1 MERISTCFGVPNSC
15 CSLSPF
21 GHLSSIGRMGS
32 RLEGG
37 GKSSFALSEKRNISA
52 ALRRRKRVSLWPP
65 SLPLPIFFRRKEEE
79 RVEWGGEYQHQML
92 LRLLLQLQPHNDGY
106 LIDNLPP
113 SDSSERVPS
122 PNGNFA
128 AFACVTVH
136 LPRGGGGARRR
147 RRRSFHSASQTER
160 WENNGAGGEMKVGEY
175 GPNSWTGKTSSLIG
189 SLVMGP

>member
-1 MERISTCFGVPNSC
+1 MQRKVYTLTYFAFSTKKLHGTNQHLFWCSQFLLL
-15 CSLSPF
+15 SLSPPS

-65 SLPLPIFFRRKEEE
+65 SLRSSTPSPIFFRRKEEE

-92 LRLLLQLQPHNDGY
+92 LRLVLQLQPHNDGY

-113 SDSSERVPS
+113 SDSSERGREFVPLME
-122 PNGNFA
+122 
-128 AFACVTVH
+128 T
-136 LPRGGGGARRR
+136 LP
-147 RRRSFHSASQTER
+147 
-160 WENNGAGGEMKVGEY
+160 
-175 GPNSWTGKTSSLIG
+175 LL
-189 SLVMGP
+189 LV

>member
-1 MERISTCFGVPNSC
+1 MHQPFCTFDKIAFMKRESALVLVFPIPVA
-15 CSLSPF
+15 LSHRS
-21 GHLSSIGRMGS
+21 HLSSIGRMGS
-32 RLEGG
+32 RLGGEESRRG

-79 RVEWGGEYQHQML
+79 RVEWHGEYQHQML
-92 LRLLLQLQPHNDGY
+92 PRRQRCSNDGY

-113 SDSSERVPS
+113 SDSSEGEGRESS

-136 LPRGGGGARRR
+136 LPRGGGEQR
-147 RRRSFHSASQTER
+147 
-160 WENNGAGGEMKVGEY
+160 
-175 GPNSWTGKTSSLIG
+175 
-189 SLVMGP
+189 